1 VFWVRALLALAC
13 GALLSV
19 AFPPS
24 NLWPFAVSLAPVLV
38 LSANAPRRKDAFWTG
53 FFCATGFF
61 FLHLLWLPQ
70 SFAPYSGG
78 FFWLLYPPLIAVLGC
93 FWGIVTFA
101 ARALGDRGAGAL
113 WLLPALW
120 VLMEWARAQG
130 VFAFPWGTLGYAWVG
145 TPLVQLAD
153 LAGVYGVSL
162 VTLVALALFAT
173 PFVYRP
179 PQAARR
185 GRAPRPRWR
194 ARAGMGAAF
203 LGGLA
208 PLVAGYGYGTHRL
221 HTWDVS
227 VDRHALLVQGSTDP
241 YGRALE
247 LEGEL
252 ELYTRL
258 TREGVEGGPA
268 PDLVVW
274 PEGVTLEL
282 LASGLDLTHW
292 GAQAMRD
299 EIQAAAGGAPVITGG
314 GAIDGREAFSASNS
328 AFSLEGGAVTDRYDK
343 VYLVPFGEF
352 FPLIDVL
359 TPIYRTVFG
368 WFGYPLL
375 QSRPPGQAI
384 EPLRLQEVV
393 AAAYICYESVFPQVP
408 RTMVARGAE
417 VLVNIS
423 NDAWFGF
430 GGGAEQH
437 FAMGTVRA
445 IETRRYLLRA
455 GNDGI
460 TAVVDPLGRVGERLP
475 RGDRGALSVTYREA
489 HVITPYVRF
498 GDLLIPLLGGYVL
511 LLGGARA
518 LRTQAS
524 REVVVVRA

>member
-1 VFWVRALLALAC
+1 MLAC
-13 GALLSV
+13 GSLLSA
-19 AFPPS
+19 AFPPLG
-24 NLWPFAVSLAPVLV
+24 LWPFVVSLGPVLL
-38 LSANAPRRKDAFWTG
+38 LSANAPRKRDAFWAG
-53 FFCATGFF
+53 FFCAVGFF

-78 FFWLLYPPLIAVLGC
+78 LFWLLYPPLIAVLGC

-101 ARALGDRGAGAL
+101 ARALGGRGAGAL

-120 VLMEWARAQG
+120 VLMEWARTQG
-130 VFAFPWGTLGYAWVG
+130 VFAFPWGALGYVWVG

-162 VTLVALALFAT
+162 VTLVALALSVSPFA
-173 PFVYRP
+173 YRRP
-179 PQAARR
+179 RATR
-185 GRAPRPRWR
+185 GRRARQPVWRPRVGI
-194 ARAGMGAAF
+194 AAALLGA
-203 LGGLA
+203 LA
-208 PLVAGYGYGTHRL
+208 LPVAGYGYGTHRL
-221 HTWDVS
+221 RTWDVA
-227 VDRHALLVQGSTDP
+227 VDRRALLVQGSTDP

-258 TREGVEGGPA
+258 TREGVGEGPA

-282 LASGLDLTHW
+282 LASGLDLVHW
-292 GAQAMRD
+292 GAQAVRD

-328 AFSLEGGAVTDRYDK
+328 AFSLEGGNVTDRYDK

-359 TPIYRTVFG
+359 TPVYRTVFG

-375 QSRPPGQAI
+375 QSRPPGQEI
-384 EPLRLQEVV
+384 RPLTLQEVV

-445 IETRRYLLRA
+445 IETRRHLLRA

-460 TAVVDPLGRVGERLP
+460 TAVVDPLGRVGARLP
-475 RGDRGALSVTYREA
+475 RGERGSLEVSYSAA
-489 HVITPYVRF
+489 DVITPYVRF
-498 GDLLIPLLGGYVL
+498 GDLLILVLGGYVAL
-511 LLGGARA
+511 FSGARA
-518 LRTQAS
+518 VKAQAS
-524 REVVVVRA
+524 RTAVIVVRT